1 VVLPDLHGGGSSRL
15 TAAGGFEI
23 RGPVKMG
30 VILTAPQRYP
40 SAAFRAFCNASTVS
54 GFTLLAMNGHECRIA
69 LDGKAAL
76 SLDTAFRPTVA
87 IFDIGLPDMSGF
99 DVAVSLRERFKTEP
113 LTLIA
118 LSGYAMAEFHKEAIE
133 AGFDYYFA
141 KPVPI
146 DKLFD
151 LLETFPDPK
160 QIASI

>member
-1 VVLPDLHGGGSSRL
+1 MSS
-15 TAAGGFEI
+15 
-23 RGPVKMG
+23 
-30 VILTAPQRYP
+30 
-40 SAAFRAFCNASTVS
+40 
-54 GFTLLAMNGHECRIA
+54 
-69 LDGKAAL
+69 
-76 SLDTAFRPTVA
+76 
-87 IFDIGLPDMSGF
+87 F

-118 LSGYAMAEFHKEAIE
+118 LSGYAMAEFHKETIE
-133 AGFDYYFA
+133 AEFDYYFA